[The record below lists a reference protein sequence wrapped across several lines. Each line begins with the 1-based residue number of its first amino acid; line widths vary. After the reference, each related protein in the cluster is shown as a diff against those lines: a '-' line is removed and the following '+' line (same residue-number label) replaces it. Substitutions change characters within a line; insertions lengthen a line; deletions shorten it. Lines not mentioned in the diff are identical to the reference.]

1 MAPKYIKWGNGK
13 NVLIFLQYFGGDA
26 NCWKWVA
33 EEISPEFTCIGINLS
48 GFGDTPPTLF
58 PFILNY
64 ALNIQSTIKKIGGIR
79 QYNLIGHSMGGKI
92 ALQLAAID
100 VKKRIK
106 NIILLAP
113 SPPGIEP
120 ITPPIKLQLLHQ
132 PNKMEAVDIINS
144 LTFKNLSKFKLDTA
158 VNAQLT
164 TDPSVRTWWA
174 NIGSHQSIINQLHKI
189 ICPITVLFSKEDR
202 AINYLLI
209 KKSVLPYLKNLKII
223 EIKKSGHLYPLEI
236 PLCIAVEIEKICR

>member
-13 NVLIFLQYFGGDA
+13 NVLIFLHYFGGDA

-48 GFGDTPPTLF
+48 GFGNTPPMLVPST
-58 PFILNY
+58 LNY
-64 ALNIQSTIKKIGGIR
+64 ALNIQSIIKEIGGIT
-79 QYNLIGHSMGGKI
+79 QYSLVGHSMGGKI

-120 ITPPIKLQLLHQ
+120 ITPAIKLELLQH
-132 PNKMEAVDIINS
+132 PNKIEATEIINS
-144 LTFKNLSKFKLDTA
+144 LSFKNLTKSKLDTA
-158 VNAQLT
+158 VNAQLAT
-164 TDPSVRTWWA
+164 NPFVRFWWV
-174 NIGSHQSIINQLHKI
+174 NIGSQQSIINQLHRI
-189 ICPITVLFSKEDR
+189 RCPITVLYSKEDG
-202 AINYLLI
+202 AIDQTLI
-209 KKSVLPYLKNLKII
+209 EKSVLPFLKKSKTI
-223 EIKKSGHLYPLEI
+223 EIKQSGHLYPLET
-236 PLCIAVEIEKICR
+236 PHCIASEISKICK

>member
-1 MAPKYIKWGNGK
+1 MAAKFIKWGNGK
-13 NVLIFLQYFGGDA
+13 NVLIFLHYFGGDA

-33 EEISPEFTCIGINLS
+33 DEISAEFTCIGINLP
-48 GFGDTPPTLF
+48 GFGSTPPMLVPST
-58 PFILNY
+58 LNY
-64 ALNIQSTIKKIGGIR
+64 ALNIQSIIKNIGGIS
-79 QYNLIGHSMGGKI
+79 QYSLIGHSMGGKI

-100 VKKRIK
+100 VKTRIK

-120 ITPPIKLQLLHQ
+120 ITPVIKLQLLQQ

-164 TDPSVRTWWA
+164 TDPSVRTWWV
-174 NIGSHQSIINQLHKI
+174 NIGSQQSIINQLHKI
-189 ICPITVLFSKEDR
+189 ICPVTVLFSKEDG
-202 AINYLLI
+202 AINYQLI
-209 KKSVLPYLKNLKII
+209 KKSVIPYLKNLKVR

-236 PLCIAVEIEKICR
+236 PLSIAMEIEKICK

>member
-13 NVLIFLQYFGGDA
+13 NVLIFLHYFGGDA

-48 GFGDTPPTLF
+48 GFGNTPPMLVPST
-58 PFILNY
+58 LNY
-64 ALNIQSTIKKIGGIR
+64 ALNIQSIIKEIGGIT
-79 QYNLIGHSMGGKI
+79 QYSLVGHSMGGKI

-113 SPPGIEP
+113 SPPGMEP
-120 ITPPIKLQLLHQ
+120 IKPVIKFQLLQQ

-144 LTFKNLSKFKLDTA
+144 LTFNNLSKFKLDTA

-164 TDPSVRTWWA
+164 THRSVRTWWV
-174 NIGSHQSIINQLHKI
+174 NIGSQQSIINQLYKI
-189 ICPITVLFSKEDR
+189 TCPITVLYSKEDD
-202 AINYLLI
+202 AINYRLI
-209 KKSVLPYLKNLKII
+209 KKSVLPNLKNTKAV
-223 EIKKSGHLYPLEI
+223 EIKTSGHLYPLEI
-236 PLCIAVEIEKICR
+236 PLCLAMKIEKICR